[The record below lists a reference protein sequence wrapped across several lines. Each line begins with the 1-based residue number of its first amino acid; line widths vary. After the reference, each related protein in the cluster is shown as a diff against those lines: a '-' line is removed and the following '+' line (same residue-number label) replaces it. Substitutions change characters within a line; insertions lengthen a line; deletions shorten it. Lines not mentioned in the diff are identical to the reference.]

1 MKRILILIALLNLSA
16 SQIAVGQEDGQL
28 GFECYSSNLSL
39 FRFFKVNMTDSSA
52 EIFDTRREQW
62 GAASAISISR
72 NQVNIVANSY
82 STFTINRTTLAGS
95 WGSGTNPFSCTIMSW
110 DEVDQKA
117 AANLAELNKDR
128 AF

>member
-1 MKRILILIALLNLSA
+1 MKRILILIALLALSA

-39 FRFFKVNMTDSSA
+39 FSFFKVNMIDSSA
-52 EIFDTRREQW
+52 EIFDTRREEW
-62 GAASAISISR
+62 RAANGLSISR
-72 NQVNIVANSY
+72 NQVTIA
-82 STFTINRTTLAGS
+82 STVYTAFTINRTTLAGS
-95 WGSGTNPFSCTIMSW
+95 WGGDASRFSCTIMSW

-128 AF
+128 VF